1 MTPKECLWVDVE
13 ISTYKGSSSAYFC
26 THTFT
31 PFQLHQERG
40 PASPQTPGFK
50 QVQGNQQLPHKESS
64 ASPLL
69 AVYVLAVLEKC
80 VSLF

>member
-1 MTPKECLWVDVE
+1 MWK
-13 ISTYKGSSSAYFC
+13 SAHTREVPQLIFVP
-26 THTFT
+26 THS
-31 PFQLHQERG
+31 